1 MEIKKNINKIHS
13 GLQNEFSDVSITE
26 KSAKNFGNHFEIV
39 VNESELKLKAIISN
53 KNLELDTFNWSYLSN
68 PNDEESLVERV
79 SSVEN
84 FVKDI
89 RDIFTKKRFD
99 SDYIKNNI

>member
-1 MEIKKNINKIHS
+1 MEIKKNINKIDFD
-13 GLQNEFSDVSITE
+13 LQNEFSDVTVVE

-39 VNESELKLKAIISN
+39 INESELKLKAMISN
-53 KNLELDTFNWSYLSN
+53 KNLELDTFSWSYLSN
-68 PNDEESLVERV
+68 PNDENSLVERV

-84 FVKDI
+84 FVEDI
-89 RDIFTKKRFD
+89 RDIFEKKRFD